1 MSDNVSSVEK
11 FRSNLIIMIDIISEM
26 FEEDI
31 KKREERRY
39 KKKRI

>member
-26 FEEDI
+26 FEEGYEYKVI
-31 KKREERRY
+31 KSDFKL
-39 KKKRI
+39 